1 MCLKLMKY
9 MIVLFGIAWISDV
22 QCNDKDYNDCSFI
35 YWKMDWKSAVSTC
48 EADNKQLLCY
58 KSKKEMDDITEAFR
72 LAAFGNAELELWLS
86 GKNCSEPQI
95 MDECLILHIKK
106 KDLTL
111 WHYFLQDCTK
121 KYPFVCC
128 VKDNERPISSTSLTS
143 TTSVSTITSAEIIAG
158 NTTSTAKTTTTT
170 ITIPSTTIK
179 PDICKKVNRRGIEWP
194 DTPSDEVATVPCPG
208 NSAGKARWLCR
219 GNLKVG
225 WDEHGPNLRDCRSLD
240 VMNLKEKFNTSSIQD
255 AMTLLERVFS
265 DHEQEIFGED
275 LADVIAMMTSLPD
288 RFLTATQFQS
298 SSDRWTSTK
307 NLVEKSA
314 SLFDRIIELDET
326 WHDIT
331 EKRRPIAGTHLLST
345 IDEMGLIL
353 ADAMD
358 ENIKEQS
365 VIGKNM
371 ALQVLK
377 TKYGESLQLPQWD
390 VTSSYSHRGNVKLE
404 EGYDGHLRP
413 EEGNISVIFT
423 LYSDL
428 TSIFAAN
435 EAQNESDSSGV
446 LNSAIVSATVSQ
458 NRKPRPISRPV
469 RILMEHLLPKPNDT
483 ACVFWNM
490 QRNEWDTEGCR
501 VESGNDTYSVCSCDH
516 LTNFALLMDYQG
528 LLDDVDQI
536 PFHYITLV
544 GCILSIISLSIC
556 VVVFSCYSY
565 HSKHAWGLR
574 YVIHRNLCVAL
585 LVANLL
591 LVLGLDRTDSP
602 KLCSIIA
609 GLLHYFFLSSF
620 SWMLLEGV
628 HIYLLLVVVFASRR
642 SHSEKYYLFG
652 YGFPLII
659 VIITAIIRPKYYGTD
674 RVCWLSQ
681 EKGTIWAFMGPV
693 ACILL
698 LNVAALVLAQ
708 YKASKISV
716 KDDNI
721 ALFKRWLRVTL
732 ILFPVLGITWIFGFM
747 YIGKR
752 AIVVGYI
759 FAILN
764 SLQKARNMVVS
775 SFKKKSASVT
785 TGSSGSH
792 KKNNSSNNNASRN
805 TSTEKKSLPATFQE
819 ACRRNWNKLHK
830 PWSFC
835 FDMPVSERGSQ
846 DVQKEHGEIP
856 PKPLI
861 VQWNSLPA

>member
-1 MCLKLMKY
+1 
-9 MIVLFGIAWISDV
+9 
-22 QCNDKDYNDCSFI
+22 
-35 YWKMDWKSAVSTC
+35 MDWKSAVSTC

-556 VVVFSCYSY
+556 VVVFSCYS
-565 HSKHAWGLR
+565 
-574 YVIHRNLCVAL
+574 
-585 LVANLL
+585 
-591 LVLGLDRTDSP
+591 
-602 KLCSIIA
+602 
-609 GLLHYFFLSSF
+609 
-620 SWMLLEGV
+620 WMLLEGV

-764 SLQKARNMVVS
+764 SLQK
-775 SFKKKSASVT
+775 SASVT